1 MFGRKRNEIEIVET
15 DTKENEKL
23 AEKISN
29 LKRSLERISSSV
41 YHEGIISSFTL
52 NLKETLGKRIK
63 KVESDALEVEESVN
77 RTTNLLEKAA
87 EIVEELNK
95 LSQENIEK
103 IVKSN
108 EEIREELKKSGTDL
122 ETLEQDVAMTIE
134 ETSKTLSEFSK
145 ISKMTETI
153 LEISHQ
159 TSILALNAS
168 IEAARAG
175 EAGKGFAVVAKE
187 IQNLAQNSNEV
198 SNEISSLVEELSKK
212 VEISMKSIEKMMIF
226 TAIKSSFDKVM
237 KVVSDNEK
245 FLLEVRNDSENIVG
259 SMTEGMQMLGES
271 DEKIRKLVKLIS
283 VVNDVVDT
291 ILVTQANLK
300 DVEI

>member
-245 FLLEVRNDSENIVG
+245 FLLEVRNDSESIVG